1 MGAECAAGVGTA
13 GGESEDGKMTHNEHC
28 PGIDIHAGIKQ
39 FAGNEELYMSIL
51 EYYVEDMRPLLE
63 LVKSVGKE
71 SLGSYAQ
78 AAHAIKGTS
87 RNVFANDLGDVA
99 EEMEHAARNGDLAY
113 VEEHYQ
119 EFYDQAS
126 TLVQNV
132 EKMLASQ

>member
-1 MGAECAAGVGTA
+1 
-13 GGESEDGKMTHNEHC
+13 MTFNEQC
-28 PGIDIHAGIKQ
+28 PGIDIQAGISQ
-39 FAGNEELYMSIL
+39 FGGNEELYMSIL

-63 LVKSVGKE
+63 LVKSVDKE

-99 EEMEHAARNGDLAY
+99 EKLEHAAREEDFDY
-113 VEEHYQ
+113 VESHY
-119 EFYDQAS
+119 EDFYNQAA

-132 EKMLASQ
+132 ENMLASK